1 MERLFQIKTGSVLI
15 SFFNIQEFVYLTKD
29 NIKREIEKSL
39 KILLKLIL
47 NKKNQNPL
55 NNASRNENYYF
66 LIV

>member
-55 NNASRNENYYF
+55 NNASRNEIYANK
-66 LIV
+66 